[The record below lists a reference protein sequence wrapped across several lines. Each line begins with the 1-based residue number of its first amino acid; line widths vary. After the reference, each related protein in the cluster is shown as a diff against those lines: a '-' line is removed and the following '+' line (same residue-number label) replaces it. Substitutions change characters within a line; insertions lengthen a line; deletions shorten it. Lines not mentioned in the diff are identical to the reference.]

1 MLNVDKFLDYLS
13 SELNR
18 SQQTVESYRDDL
30 KHFEKFAKDL
40 SDSFSW
46 ETVDSDMVRDWM
58 ESMMDKGNSAA
69 TVSRRLSA
77 LKTFYRFALARHYVE
92 SDPVYSIKGPKKE
105 KPLPQFVKESE
116 MDELLDRQAWGDDY
130 NNVRARTIIILFY
143 ETGMRLSELVNL
155 DDKDVNFV
163 TLEIKITGKGNKQ
176 RIVPFGDELKN
187 TLLEFR
193 RLRDASVEVK
203 TPALVVSDKGTR
215 MSPSKVQNIV
225 RSNLS
230 RVCSLKKKS
239 PHVLRHSFATA
250 MLNHHVGIENLKK
263 LLGHA
268 SISRIFLRNKYFYLL
283 IYIIISMNIFGI
295 SKPIFY
301 IIFIIIWHRAN

>member
-1 MLNVDKFLDYLS
+1 MLNVGKFLDYLS

-77 LKTFYRFALARHYVE
+77 LKTFYRFALARRYVE

-163 TLEIKITGKGNKQ
+163 TSEIKITGKGNKQ

-215 MSPSKVQNIV
+215 MSPSKVQDIV

-268 SISRIFLRNKYFYLL
+268 SISATE
-283 IYIIISMNIFGI
+283 IYTHTTFEQLKRVYNEAH
-295 SKPIFY
+295 P
-301 IIFIIIWHRAN
+301 RA

>member
-77 LKTFYRFALARHYVE
+77 LKTFFRFALARHYVE

-163 TLEIKITGKGNKQ
+163 TSEIKITGKGNKQ

-268 SISRIFLRNKYFYLL
+268 SISTTE
-283 IYIIISMNIFGI
+283 IYTHTTFEQLKRVYNEAH
-295 SKPIFY
+295 P
-301 IIFIIIWHRAN
+301 RA

>member
-18 SQQTVESYRDDL
+18 SQQTVESYRGDL

-268 SISRIFLRNKYFYLL
+268 SISTTE
-283 IYIIISMNIFGI
+283 IYTHTTFEQLKRVYNEAH
-295 SKPIFY
+295 P
-301 IIFIIIWHRAN
+301 RA

>member
-46 ETVDSDMVRDWM
+46 EAVDSDMVRDWM

-163 TLEIKITGKGNKQ
+163 TSEIKITGKGNKQ

-203 TPALVVSDKGTR
+203 IPALVVSDKGTR

-268 SISRIFLRNKYFYLL
+268 SISTTE
-283 IYIIISMNIFGI
+283 IYTHTTFEQLKRVYNEAH
-295 SKPIFY
+295 P
-301 IIFIIIWHRAN
+301 RA

>member
-18 SQQTVESYRDDL
+18 SQRTVESYRDDL

-46 ETVDSDMVRDWM
+46 ETVDSDIVRDWM

-116 MDELLDRQAWGDDY
+116 MDELLDRQAWDEDY

-163 TLEIKITGKGNKQ
+163 TSEIKITGKGNKQ

-268 SISRIFLRNKYFYLL
+268 SISTTE
-283 IYIIISMNIFGI
+283 IYTHTTFEQLKRVYNEAH
-295 SKPIFY
+295 P
-301 IIFIIIWHRAN
+301 RA

>member
-18 SQQTVESYRDDL
+18 SQQTVESYLDDL

-77 LKTFYRFALARHYVE
+77 LKTFYRFALARRYVE

-163 TLEIKITGKGNKQ
+163 TSEIKITGKGNKQ

-215 MSPSKVQNIV
+215 MSPSKVQDIV

-268 SISRIFLRNKYFYLL
+268 SISTTE
-283 IYIIISMNIFGI
+283 IYTHTTFEQLKRVYNEAH
-295 SKPIFY
+295 P
-301 IIFIIIWHRAN
+301 RA

>member
-116 MDELLDRQAWGDDY
+116 MDELLDRQAWDDDY
-130 NNVRARTIIILFY
+130 NNVRARTILILFY

-163 TLEIKITGKGNKQ
+163 TSEIKITGKGNKQ

-268 SISRIFLRNKYFYLL
+268 SISTTE
-283 IYIIISMNIFGI
+283 IYTHTTFEQLKRVYNEAH
-295 SKPIFY
+295 P
-301 IIFIIIWHRAN
+301 RA

>member
-163 TLEIKITGKGNKQ
+163 TSEIKITGKGNKQ

-239 PHVLRHSFATA
+239 PHVLRHSFATV

-268 SISRIFLRNKYFYLL
+268 SISTTE
-283 IYIIISMNIFGI
+283 IYTHTTFEQLKRVYNEAH
-295 SKPIFY
+295 P
-301 IIFIIIWHRAN
+301 RA

>member
-18 SQQTVESYRDDL
+18 SQQTVGSYRDDL

-77 LKTFYRFALARHYVE
+77 LKTFYRFALARRYVE

-163 TLEIKITGKGNKQ
+163 TSEIKITGKGNKQ

-215 MSPSKVQNIV
+215 MSPSKVQDIV

-268 SISRIFLRNKYFYLL
+268 SISTTE
-283 IYIIISMNIFGI
+283 IYTHTTFEQLKRVYNEAH
-295 SKPIFY
+295 P
-301 IIFIIIWHRAN
+301 RA

>member
-30 KHFEKFAKDL
+30 KHFEMFAKDL

-77 LKTFYRFALARHYVE
+77 LKTFYRFALARRYVE

-163 TLEIKITGKGNKQ
+163 TSEIKITGKGNKQ

-215 MSPSKVQNIV
+215 MSPSKVQDIV

-268 SISRIFLRNKYFYLL
+268 SISTTE
-283 IYIIISMNIFGI
+283 IYTHTTFEQLKRVYNEAH
-295 SKPIFY
+295 P
-301 IIFIIIWHRAN
+301 RA

>member
-77 LKTFYRFALARHYVE
+77 LKTFYRFALTRHYVE

-163 TLEIKITGKGNKQ
+163 TSEIKITGKGNKQ

-268 SISRIFLRNKYFYLL
+268 SISTTE
-283 IYIIISMNIFGI
+283 IYTHTTFEQLKRVYNEAH
-295 SKPIFY
+295 P
-301 IIFIIIWHRAN
+301 RA

>member
-18 SQQTVESYRDDL
+18 SQQTVESYREDL

-77 LKTFYRFALARHYVE
+77 LKTFYRFALARRYVE

-163 TLEIKITGKGNKQ
+163 TSEIKITGKGNKQ

-215 MSPSKVQNIV
+215 MSPSKVQDIV

-250 MLNHHVGIENLKK
+250 MLNHHVGLENLKK

-268 SISRIFLRNKYFYLL
+268 RLSTTE
-283 IYIIISMNIFGI
+283 IYTHTTFEQLKRVYNEAH
-295 SKPIFY
+295 P
-301 IIFIIIWHRAN
+301 RA

>member
-46 ETVDSDMVRDWM
+46 ETVDSDMIRDWM

-163 TLEIKITGKGNKQ
+163 TSEIKITGKGNKQ

-203 TPALVVSDKGTR
+203 TPALVVSEKGTR

-268 SISRIFLRNKYFYLL
+268 SISTTE
-283 IYIIISMNIFGI
+283 IYTHTTFEQLKRVYNEAH
-295 SKPIFY
+295 P
-301 IIFIIIWHRAN
+301 RA

>member
-1 MLNVDKFLDYLS
+1 MLNVGKFLDYLS

-77 LKTFYRFALARHYVE
+77 LKTFYRFALARRYVE

-163 TLEIKITGKGNKQ
+163 TSEIKITGKGNKQ
-176 RIVPFGDELKN
+176 RIVPFDDELKN

-268 SISRIFLRNKYFYLL
+268 SISTTE
-283 IYIIISMNIFGI
+283 IYTHTTFEQLKRVYNEAH
-295 SKPIFY
+295 P
-301 IIFIIIWHRAN
+301 RA

>member
-18 SQQTVESYRDDL
+18 SQQTVESYRNDL

-77 LKTFYRFALARHYVE
+77 LKTFYRFALARRYVE

-163 TLEIKITGKGNKQ
+163 TSEIKITGKGDKQ

-268 SISRIFLRNKYFYLL
+268 SISTTE
-283 IYIIISMNIFGI
+283 IYTHTTFEQLKRVYNEAH
-295 SKPIFY
+295 P
-301 IIFIIIWHRAN
+301 RA

>member
-1 MLNVDKFLDYLS
+1 MLSVDKFLDYLS

-30 KHFEKFAKDL
+30 KHFERFAKDL

-163 TLEIKITGKGNKQ
+163 TSEIKITGKGNKQ

-268 SISRIFLRNKYFYLL
+268 SISTTE
-283 IYIIISMNIFGI
+283 IYTHTTFEQLKRVYNEAH
-295 SKPIFY
+295 P
-301 IIFIIIWHRAN
+301 RA

>member
-46 ETVDSDMVRDWM
+46 ETVDSDIVRDWM

-77 LKTFYRFALARHYVE
+77 LKTFYRFALTRHYVD

-163 TLEIKITGKGNKQ
+163 TSEIKITGKGNKQ

-215 MSPSKVQNIV
+215 MNPSKVQNIV

-250 MLNHHVGIENLKK
+250 MLNHHVGLENLKK

-268 SISRIFLRNKYFYLL
+268 SISTTE
-283 IYIIISMNIFGI
+283 IYTHTTFEQLKRVYNEAH
-295 SKPIFY
+295 P
-301 IIFIIIWHRAN
+301 RA

>member
-30 KHFEKFAKDL
+30 KHFEKLAKDL

-163 TLEIKITGKGNKQ
+163 TSEIKITGKGNKQ

-268 SISRIFLRNKYFYLL
+268 SISTTE
-283 IYIIISMNIFGI
+283 IYTHTTFEQLKRVYNEAH
-295 SKPIFY
+295 P
-301 IIFIIIWHRAN
+301 RA

>member
-116 MDELLDRQAWGDDY
+116 MDELLDRQAWDDDY

-163 TLEIKITGKGNKQ
+163 TSEIKITGKGNKQ

-268 SISRIFLRNKYFYLL
+268 NISTTE
-283 IYIIISMNIFGI
+283 IYTHTTFEQLKRVYNEAH
-295 SKPIFY
+295 P
-301 IIFIIIWHRAN
+301 RA

>member
-18 SQQTVESYRDDL
+18 SQQTVESYREDL

-46 ETVDSDMVRDWM
+46 ETVDSDIVRDWM

-77 LKTFYRFALARHYVE
+77 LKTFYRFALARRYVE

-163 TLEIKITGKGNKQ
+163 TSEIKITGKGNKQ

-215 MSPSKVQNIV
+215 MSPSKVQDIV

-268 SISRIFLRNKYFYLL
+268 SISTTE
-283 IYIIISMNIFGI
+283 IYTHTTFEQLKRVYNEAH
-295 SKPIFY
+295 P
-301 IIFIIIWHRAN
+301 RA